1 MAMNGE
7 VNGRIMAIFADKL
20 NVEVSSADTNLL
32 ESGALDSLALVEL
45 FLQLEREFGIAVDP
59 TDLDIADFQSVAS
72 IGSWVSGKQAKARA
86 ASG

>member
-1 MAMNGE
+1 MATAGSSGLIEIYTTCPGNTSD
-7 VNGRIMAIFADKL
+7 AS
-20 NVEVSSADTNLL
+20 VELTGFYR
-32 ESGALDSLALVEL
+32 EVEL

-72 IGSWVSGKQAKARA
+72 IGSWVSDKQAKARA